1 METILV
7 TDVASVVGANVA
19 ASLSGRYR
27 VVGLSPSSPIA
38 IGGCESVLFRG
49 TDSDSIRQC
58 LASVRP
64 QWIVYCAMPAQSAWN
79 DSETCWS
86 QTQVIDTAG
95 NWAAAATESGCSLTM
110 ISSDAVFTGP
120 WMFHDEYSHCYCQSE
135 RARTI
140 REIEQTVLRHCPS
153 ALVARTNA
161 YGWTPA
167 AAGAGW
173 LEQTLSALEAG
184 NAGPY
189 DCHRHATPILAT
201 DLAEILE
208 PAYQAGLSGVY
219 HIAGAERVNP
229 ALFVQHLANR
239 FGFPAPRSAPVRS
252 LSEPC
257 AGFSCGETS
266 LQTTAIR
273 KSLTIAM
280 PTLAEGLS
288 RLYEQLQNGYRE
300 LFESSSPVLHD
311 KVA

>member
-1 METILV
+1 VETILI

-27 VVGLSPSSPIA
+27 VVGLSSSSPIS
-38 IGGCESVLFRG
+38 IGGCESVLLRG
-49 TDSDSIRQC
+49 TDSNSIRLG

-64 QWIVYCAMPAQSAWN
+64 QWIVYCAMPAQSAWH

-86 QTQVIDTAG
+86 QTQAIDTAG
-95 NWAAAATESGCSLTM
+95 DWAAAATETGCSLTM

-120 WMFHDEYSHCYCQSE
+120 WMFHDEHSGGACQSE
-135 RARTI
+135 RARAI
-140 REIEQTVLRHCPS
+140 RAIEQTVLHHCPS
-153 ALVARTNA
+153 ALVARTNT
-161 YGWTPA
+161 YGWAPT

-173 LEQTLSALEAG
+173 VEQTLSALEAG

-189 DCHRHATPILAT
+189 DCHRYATPILAT

-208 PAYQAGLSGVY
+208 SAYRAGLSGVY
-219 HIAGAERVNP
+219 HVAGAERVNP
-229 ALFVQHLANR
+229 ALFVQHLADR

-252 LSEPC
+252 LSEPRT
-257 AGFSCGETS
+257 GFGCGETS

-273 KSLTIAM
+273 KALAIAM
-280 PTLAEGLS
+280 PTLAEGLN
-288 RLYEQLQNGYRE
+288 RLCEQHQNGYRD
-300 LFESSSPVLHD
+300 LFESSSPVLRD